1 MANAGGDAEDTILD
15 LALDWLAPP
24 TFDWRQAANPA
35 FVARLVHHLETRAQ
49 TLQEDTL
56 HPFNFL
62 TDRIKA
68 LAQDPDSWATPW
80 GTVGSARDAPNKIYI
95 LGHNHWNAAH
105 LLAEAKRLN
114 LQPTYVFDR
123 TTSDSLEQKQKW
135 DERLHKDALPLEWQ
149 SLITEFPL
157 EWHAILFLWK
167 EV

>member
-1 MANAGGDAEDTILD
+1 MHDNMEEAGDDAEDPILNLD
-15 LALDWLAPP
+15 LDWLAPS

-35 FVARLVHHLETRAQ
+35 FVTRMVHHLETRAR

-62 TDRIKA
+62 TDRVKA
-68 LAQDPDSWATPW
+68 LAQDPDSSVIPW
-80 GTVGSARDAPNKIYI
+80 GTVDSARDAPNKIYI

-123 TTSDSLEQKQKW
+123 TTSDSLEQKQ
-135 DERLHKDALPLEWQ
+135 
-149 SLITEFPL
+149 
-157 EWHAILFLWK
+157 
-167 EV
+167 